1 MLLLIRFF
9 YLALLLIFTQLIM
22 PAFQPGGRFLILLIA
37 LGAALLTQIIRKI
50 TSGKLGIYQQAP
62 LGGTGIF
69 ITLFLSGHYFAGVK
83 LTFLGILA
91 TYLGSVLLEL
101 LLPDEWHELI
111 YRKYQRRD

>member
-1 MLLLIRFF
+1 MFLLIRFF

-22 PAFQPGGRFLILLIA
+22 PSFQPGGRFLILLIA
-37 LGAALLTQIIRKI
+37 LVAALLTQIFRKI
-50 TSGKLGIYQQAP
+50 TAGKLGKYRQVP
-62 LGGTGIF
+62 LCGTGII
-69 ITLFLSGHYFAGVK
+69 ITLFLGGYYFTGVK

-91 TYLGSVLLEL
+91 AYLGSVLLEL